1 MTTVLVA
8 NPKGGV
14 GKTTLATNLA
24 GYWANQGHQV
34 MLGDLDKQES
44 AATWLAFRPSTVARI
59 GTWHKSGDGKV
70 LRPPVGTTHAVLDSP
85 AGLHGKRLRAVLLQ
99 VQKIVVPIQPSI
111 FDMYATREFLS
122 ELVAQLGKR
131 KRMVRLVGMRVDK
144 RTVAAERLREF
155 LSQLELD
162 WITNLRDTQTYV
174 QLAAQGLSLFD
185 MQPERHPKDFAQW
198 QPLTQWLDQTKPD

>member
-1 MTTVLVA
+1 MTSVLVA

-44 AATWLAFRPSTVARI
+44 SATWLAIRPSTAAHI
-59 GTWHKSGDGKV
+59 HSWHKSGGKV
-70 LRPPVGTTHAVLDSP
+70 LRPPTGTTHAVLDSP

-122 ELVAQLGKR
+122 ELAEQLGKR
-131 KRMVRLVGMRVDK
+131 KHMVGLVGMRVDE

-155 LSQLELD
+155 LSQLELN
-162 WITNLRDTQTYV
+162 WVTNLRDTQTYV

-185 MQPERHPKDFAQW
+185 LRPDRHPRDIAQW
-198 QPLTQWLDQTKPD
+198 EPLTQWLNQAKPTA